1 MFFRLVLIVTILS
14 SIIAG
19 YAFTAT
25 PQEKQDK
32 KRDFVVVLPAKVKSV
47 YDGDTITVEF
57 TIKSNIRLLDCW
69 APEVKTKDPAEKKR
83 GLESKKH
90 LESLLQPGDN
100 VVLEIPYDGTIGD
113 SVSMS
118 RFLAK
123 VYKDVDGDGKDDNV
137 SAIMVRDGYA
147 KDKK

>member
-1 MFFRLVLIVTILS
+1 MLFRFGLITVILS
-14 SIIAG
+14 SIAAG

-25 PQEKQDK
+25 PQDMEDK
-32 KRDFVVVLPAKVKSV
+32 KRDFVVVLPAKVKSI

-57 TIKSNIRLLDCW
+57 TVKSNIRLLDCW

-90 LESLLQPGDN
+90 LESLIQPGDN
-100 VVLEIPYDGTIGD
+100 VVLEIPYDGSIGD

-123 VYKDVDGDGKDDNV
+123 VYKDVDGDGKEDNI

-147 KDKK
+147 KEKK